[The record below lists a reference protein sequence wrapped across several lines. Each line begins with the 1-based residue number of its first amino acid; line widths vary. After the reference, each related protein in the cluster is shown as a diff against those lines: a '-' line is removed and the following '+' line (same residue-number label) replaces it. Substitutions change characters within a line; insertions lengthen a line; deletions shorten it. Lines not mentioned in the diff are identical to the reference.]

1 MSNTTQAS
9 PFSKMSFPLN
19 VYAQALLLEEGRAEY
34 LHYGLFKDKTTT
46 VHEAQ
51 RHSTEL
57 ILKQL
62 PPPPCRIL
70 EVGTGLGTTL
80 KLLTEMGYQVQGI
93 TPDFEQI
100 AYIQTQWNNNAP
112 VSCLRLEDFNAEPNS
127 FDVILLQE
135 SAQYI
140 DPLLIFNKA
149 LDFLTDSGS
158 LIILDEFSLMQ
169 KGTQLDSLHF
179 LKDML
184 ALAKRFN
191 FKLEQH
197 IDLSTLAPPTLDYLL
212 KIIQKHQ
219 QQLINDLQLST
230 EQLNQLNNSNII
242 YKEKY
247 TTGQYGYALLHFTKS
262 SFPKW
267 RIQHFNTQ
275 QFSQLQ
281 ELFKESF
288 NQPVS
293 ADFWQWKYA
302 SAQAAELC
310 VWEDSALIGH
320 YGGIPRDILYF
331 SVAQKAI
338 QIGDVMVH
346 PLQRGILTRSGA
358 FFRMAATFLERYI
371 GFGKPFLLG
380 FGFPNERAMKV
391 AEHLGLYTEIGQM
404 QEISWP
410 VSSSRPRLMS
420 CLRVIHKGNYQHFSQ
435 TIDLLWQAMAQDLQH
450 AIVGVRDSTYL
461 FNRYLQHPK
470 QSYQVFVVKNRI
482 NNKPYGII
490 VLDIKEQRCDI
501 VDIISPLKNIHI
513 LIVHAKRFAVLN
525 QCEKIYCQISN
536 NFSSNFQDKF
546 SHTAVMDIRIPCNTW
561 TAGPSPETLNNQ
573 WWLMAGDMD
582 FR

>member
-1 MSNTTQAS
+1 MSNTTQPS

-19 VYAQALLLEEGRAEY
+19 VYAQALLLEEGQAEY
-34 LHYGLFKDKTTT
+34 LHYGLFKDETTT
-46 VHEAQ
+46 VNDAQ

-57 ILKQL
+57 ILQQL

-158 LIILDEFSLMQ
+158 LIILDEFSLIQ
-169 KGTQLDSLHF
+169 KGTQLNSLHF
-179 LKDML
+179 LNDIL
-184 ALAKRFN
+184 DLAKRFN
-191 FKLEQH
+191 FKLQH
-197 IDLSTLAPPTLDYLL
+197 QIDLSKLAPPTLDYLL
-212 KIIQKHQ
+212 RTIQKHQ
-219 QQLINDLQLST
+219 QQLINDLQLPA
-230 EQLNQLNNSNII
+230 EQLDQLNNSNSV

-247 TTGQYGYALLHFTKS
+247 TTGQYGYALLHFTKNN
-262 SFPKW
+262 FPKW
-267 RIQHFNTQ
+267 RIQHFNRQ
-275 QFSQLQ
+275 HFSQLQ
-281 ELFKESF
+281 TLFKESF
-288 NQPVS
+288 NQPLS

-302 SAQAAELC
+302 SEQAAELC
-310 VWEDSALIGH
+310 IWEDSALAGH

-331 SVAQKAI
+331 SAAQKAI

-371 GFGKPFLLG
+371 GYGKPFLLG

-391 AEHLGLYTEIGQM
+391 AEHLGLYTEIGNM
-404 QEISWP
+404 TEISWP
-410 VSSSRPRLMS
+410 VSSSRPRLVS
-420 CLRVIHKGNYQHFSQ
+420 CLRVINKHNCHHFSG
-435 TIDLLWQAMAQDLQH
+435 TVDLLWQAMTQDLQQS
-450 AIVGVRDSTYL
+450 IVGVRDYAYL
-461 FNRYLQHPK
+461 HHRYLQHPN
-470 QSYQVFVVKNRI
+470 QSYQIFVVKHRI
-482 NNKPYGII
+482 SHKPYGVVI
-490 VLDIKEQRCDI
+490 LDIKEQRCDI
-501 VDIISPLKNIHI
+501 IDIISPLKNIPT
-513 LIVHAKRFAVLN
+513 LIVHAKRFAALN
-525 QCEKIYCQISN
+525 HCEQLFCQITD
-536 NFSSNFQDKF
+536 NFSACFQDEHSF
-546 SHTAVMDIRIPCNTW
+546 TAAMDIRIPCNTW
-561 TAGPSPETLNNQ
+561 TAGPQPESLKNQ